1 MTVVFF
7 NFSDGANPHRSV
19 RFSSRAVRV
28 FPALSLDAYVPLT
41 CFVLLFSYGFANET
55 VRGTIRSYDKT
66 E

>member
-7 NFSDGANPHRSV
+7 NFSDGANQQRSV

-28 FPALSLDAYVPLT
+28 FPALSLDAYVPHT
-41 CFVLLFSYGFANET
+41 CFVLLFSYGFANEIVHGT
-55 VRGTIRSYDKT
+55 VRSYDKI